1 MRPAEPCIAAPD
13 SSQPLIGYNFLPESV
28 TFLPGESSRVQD
40 EVSRQRTCL
49 PTTAI
54 TMASLNSLRPLC
66 GRLSQLSIQPIRT
79 VPFAPV
85 AAPFAAFSTS
95 SMQQA
100 PKFRKQITRE
110 KKKQGRAL
118 RRRRDQNKQR
128 GVSSI
133 HRSGPKHKISMS
145 NVPLPE
151 PADYKPT
158 VPLDEKHGL
167 WGFFPKP
174 GTLME
179 TPDEMIKHG
188 RAWTVE
194 ELRRKS
200 WEDLHG
206 LWWVCCK
213 EKNMLSTAR
222 EELKRSKMGFGDQE
236 LALREQ
242 EASLDYPSDDDA
254 G

>member
-1 MRPAEPCIAAPD
+1 
-13 SSQPLIGYNFLPESV
+13 
-28 TFLPGESSRVQD
+28 
-40 EVSRQRTCL
+40 
-49 PTTAI
+49 
-54 TMASLNSLRPLC
+54 MASLNSLRPLC
-66 GRLSQLSIQPIRT
+66 GRLSQLSIQPIRA
-79 VPFAPV
+79 VPFAPA

-95 SMQQA
+95 STQQA

-145 NVPLPE
+145 NIPLPE

-242 EASLDYPSDDDA
+242 EVSLDYWFDDGA